1 MFTGICRERLEE
13 PSEAVGGEI
22 FRRILDMCRT
32 NMDYIILDTPP
43 MGAAA
48 DAEEL
53 VELADGAVLAVRQ
66 DGVLTRDINDAID
79 ALNQKEEKV
88 IGCVFGNVYPGFGER
103 IGGSYGYGYGYGAY
117 SRAER

>member
-1 MFTGICRERLEE
+1 MRKLSCSGVDQEGFPGL
-13 PSEAVGGEI
+13 
-22 FRRILDMCRT
+22 
-32 NMDYIILDTPP
+32 TPP
-43 MGAAA
+43 PAA
-48 DAEEL
+48 AEEL
-53 VELADGAVLAVRQ
+53 AEYADAAVLSVRQ

-103 IGGSYGYGYGYGAY
+103 IGNSYGYGYGYGTY

>member
-1 MFTGICRERLEE
+1 MKDKKWMRKALSFLLAVFMVTG
-13 PSEAVGGEI
+13 S
-22 FRRILDMCRT
+22 
-32 NMDYIILDTPP
+32 
-43 MGAAA
+43 MGTVLTAA
-48 DAEEL
+48 AEEL
-53 VELADGAVLAVRQ
+53 AEYDDAAVLSVRQ

-103 IGGSYGYGYGYGAY
+103 IGNSYGYGYGYGTY